1 MAGEMTTTARVID
14 GKAFA
19 AGLRARIGDAVPAF
33 AAATGRVPGLAVV
46 LVSTDF
52 EEVAS
57 VAHRALVFVQG
68 RMTEELAGDQLTV
81 GGHADAHPAHRP
93 QQPAQ

>member
-19 AGLRARIGDAVPAF
+19 AGLRAHIGDAVPAF

-46 LVSTDF
+46 LV
-52 EEVAS
+52 VA
-57 VAHRALVFVQG
+57 
-68 RMTEELAGDQLTV
+68 LAGFVSWRFREARSGRPDQSSSAS
-81 GGHADAHPAHRP
+81 GPAA
-93 QQPAQ
+93 QSEPAE